1 MKLGRNDPCH
11 CGSGQKYK
19 KCHLPADETARSAE
33 FAVQAAD
40 RKAIADREAAEAA
53 EKEKES
59 TGEAASGGQAVPG
72 RAVQPTEKLAK
83 QIRAA
88 TSTPLF
94 RRRAGT

>member
-19 KCHLPADETARSAE
+19 KCHLPADEATRSAE
-33 FAVQAAD
+33 FAAQAAE

-53 EKEKES
+53 EKEKETS
-59 TGEAASGGQAVPG
+59 ADATTAGANVPG
-72 RAVQPTEKLAK
+72 RTAQPAEKLAK

-94 RRRAGT
+94 RRRAGA